1 MQHIFNLIESRYGL
15 KITNNETLAIASYLD
30 EIHHEYHDLR
40 SWFLKHEEECDDLY
54 QLLQEEFFR
63 ATNVSLEICTYLKSY
78 LEMDMYSIIICTF
91 IFYVYNV
98 QKDSRLSQKAAVV
111 LSHGFSTASSIA
123 DAANRFLGQ
132 YIFDA
137 LDMPLYID
145 TTTMIEKLN
154 RYLDRIGKVKEL
166 YLLVDMGSL
175 EDIYKG
181 LHIENANIEKHQQK
195 QPVILCSCASG
206 LGTAKKLK
214 SMLEQSFPDGINLDV
229 KTLNYSELIELGKK
243 NNVFEEYDVLCV
255 LGTLDPNMEDI
266 PFVGIEDLIIE
277 DTFGDFNQYFKDYMD
292 EEQLSLFDKNILH
305 NFSLS
310 NIMNA
315 LTILNPTKLL
325 EQVANA
331 IDVLQKYVGVRFS
344 NRTCFGL
351 YVHICCLIERLVV
364 SRNAEYDP
372 SSDFLNEHKDFVD
385 YVKKAFKQVEDFYGV
400 DIPTEEMIHIYNYVK
415 NN

>member
-1 MQHIFNLIESRYGL
+1 M
-15 KITNNETLAIASYLD
+15 
-30 EIHHEYHDLR
+30 
-40 SWFLKHEEECDDLY
+40 
-54 QLLQEEFFR
+54 
-63 ATNVSLEICTYLKSY
+63 
-78 LEMDMYSIIICTF
+78 
-91 IFYVYNV
+91 
-98 QKDSRLSQKAAVV
+98 
-111 LSHGFSTASSIA
+111 
-123 DAANRFLGQ
+123 
-132 YIFDA
+132 
-137 LDMPLYID
+137 
-145 TTTMIEKLN
+145 
-154 RYLDRIGKVKEL
+154 
-166 YLLVDMGSL
+166 
-175 EDIYKG
+175 
-181 LHIENANIEKHQQK
+181 
-195 QPVILCSCASG
+195 
-206 LGTAKKLK
+206 
-214 SMLEQSFPDGINLDV
+214 
-229 KTLNYSELIELGKK
+229 
-243 NNVFEEYDVLCV
+243 FEEHDVLCV

-292 EEQLSLFDKNILH
+292 DEQLTQFDKNILH

-372 SSDFLNEHKDFVD
+372 SLDFLNEHKDFVD

>member
-1 MQHIFNLIESRYGL
+1 
-15 KITNNETLAIASYLD
+15 
-30 EIHHEYHDLR
+30 
-40 SWFLKHEEECDDLY
+40 
-54 QLLQEEFFR
+54 
-63 ATNVSLEICTYLKSY
+63 
-78 LEMDMYSIIICTF
+78 
-91 IFYVYNV
+91 
-98 QKDSRLSQKAAVV
+98 
-111 LSHGFSTASSIA
+111 
-123 DAANRFLGQ
+123 
-132 YIFDA
+132 
-137 LDMPLYID
+137 
-145 TTTMIEKLN
+145 
-154 RYLDRIGKVKEL
+154 
-166 YLLVDMGSL
+166 
-175 EDIYKG
+175 
-181 LHIENANIEKHQQK
+181 
-195 QPVILCSCASG
+195 
-206 LGTAKKLK
+206 
-214 SMLEQSFPDGINLDV
+214 
-229 KTLNYSELIELGKK
+229 
-243 NNVFEEYDVLCV
+243 
-255 LGTLDPNMEDI
+255 MEDI

-315 LTILNPTKLL
+315 LTILNPAKLL

-372 SSDFLNEHKDFVD
+372 SSGFLHEHKDFVD

>member
-1 MQHIFNLIESRYGL
+1 
-15 KITNNETLAIASYLD
+15 
-30 EIHHEYHDLR
+30 
-40 SWFLKHEEECDDLY
+40 
-54 QLLQEEFFR
+54 
-63 ATNVSLEICTYLKSY
+63 
-78 LEMDMYSIIICTF
+78 
-91 IFYVYNV
+91 
-98 QKDSRLSQKAAVV
+98 
-111 LSHGFSTASSIA
+111 
-123 DAANRFLGQ
+123 
-132 YIFDA
+132 
-137 LDMPLYID
+137 
-145 TTTMIEKLN
+145 
-154 RYLDRIGKVKEL
+154 
-166 YLLVDMGSL
+166 
-175 EDIYKG
+175 
-181 LHIENANIEKHQQK
+181 
-195 QPVILCSCASG
+195 
-206 LGTAKKLK
+206 
-214 SMLEQSFPDGINLDV
+214 MLEQSFPDGINLDV

-255 LGTLDPNMEDI
+255 LGTLDPNYGGHSYLWVLKI
-266 PFVGIEDLIIE
+266 LIIE
-277 DTFGDFNQYFKDYMD
+277 DTFGDLNQYFKDYMD

-315 LTILNPTKLL
+315 LTILNPAKLL

>member
-1 MQHIFNLIESRYGL
+1 M
-15 KITNNETLAIASYLD
+15 
-30 EIHHEYHDLR
+30 
-40 SWFLKHEEECDDLY
+40 
-54 QLLQEEFFR
+54 
-63 ATNVSLEICTYLKSY
+63 
-78 LEMDMYSIIICTF
+78 
-91 IFYVYNV
+91 
-98 QKDSRLSQKAAVV
+98 
-111 LSHGFSTASSIA
+111 
-123 DAANRFLGQ
+123 
-132 YIFDA
+132 
-137 LDMPLYID
+137 
-145 TTTMIEKLN
+145 
-154 RYLDRIGKVKEL
+154 
-166 YLLVDMGSL
+166 
-175 EDIYKG
+175 
-181 LHIENANIEKHQQK
+181 
-195 QPVILCSCASG
+195 
-206 LGTAKKLK
+206 
-214 SMLEQSFPDGINLDV
+214 

>member
-1 MQHIFNLIESRYGL
+1 M
-15 KITNNETLAIASYLD
+15 
-30 EIHHEYHDLR
+30 
-40 SWFLKHEEECDDLY
+40 
-54 QLLQEEFFR
+54 
-63 ATNVSLEICTYLKSY
+63 
-78 LEMDMYSIIICTF
+78 
-91 IFYVYNV
+91 
-98 QKDSRLSQKAAVV
+98 
-111 LSHGFSTASSIA
+111 
-123 DAANRFLGQ
+123 
-132 YIFDA
+132 
-137 LDMPLYID
+137 
-145 TTTMIEKLN
+145 
-154 RYLDRIGKVKEL
+154 
-166 YLLVDMGSL
+166 
-175 EDIYKG
+175 
-181 LHIENANIEKHQQK
+181 
-195 QPVILCSCASG
+195 
-206 LGTAKKLK
+206 
-214 SMLEQSFPDGINLDV
+214 
-229 KTLNYSELIELGKK
+229 
-243 NNVFEEYDVLCV
+243 EEYDVLCV

-315 LTILNPTKLL
+315 LTILNPAKLL

-372 SSDFLNEHKDFVD
+372 SLDFLNEHKDFVD

>member
-1 MQHIFNLIESRYGL
+1 MLQKTIDAFHVNF
-15 KITNNETLAIASYLD
+15 A
-30 EIHHEYHDLR
+30 YH
-40 SWFLKHEEECDDLY
+40 
-54 QLLQEEFFR
+54 
-63 ATNVSLEICTYLKSY
+63 
-78 LEMDMYSIIICTF
+78 
-91 IFYVYNV
+91 
-98 QKDSRLSQKAAVV
+98 
-111 LSHGFSTASSIA
+111 
-123 DAANRFLGQ
+123 
-132 YIFDA
+132 
-137 LDMPLYID
+137 
-145 TTTMIEKLN
+145 IEKNQL
-154 RYLDRIGKVKEL
+154 
-166 YLLVDMGSL
+166 
-175 EDIYKG
+175 
-181 LHIENANIEKHQQK
+181 K

-229 KTLNYSELIELGKK
+229 KTLNYSELIELGNK

-266 PFVGIEDLIIE
+266 PFVGLEDLIIE
-277 DTFGDFNQYFKDYMD
+277 DTFNDFNQYFKDYMD
-292 EEQLSLFDKNILH
+292 EEQLSVFDKNILH

-372 SSDFLNEHKDFVD
+372 SLDFLNEHKDFVD

>member
-1 MQHIFNLIESRYGL
+1 
-15 KITNNETLAIASYLD
+15 
-30 EIHHEYHDLR
+30 
-40 SWFLKHEEECDDLY
+40 
-54 QLLQEEFFR
+54 
-63 ATNVSLEICTYLKSY
+63 
-78 LEMDMYSIIICTF
+78 
-91 IFYVYNV
+91 
-98 QKDSRLSQKAAVV
+98 
-111 LSHGFSTASSIA
+111 
-123 DAANRFLGQ
+123 
-132 YIFDA
+132 
-137 LDMPLYID
+137 
-145 TTTMIEKLN
+145 
-154 RYLDRIGKVKEL
+154 
-166 YLLVDMGSL
+166 MGSL

-181 LHIENANIEKHQQK
+181 LHIENANIGIINNVSTPIALEIGNGIRNNVEMESILQKTIDAFRVNFAYHIEKHQQN

-214 SMLEQSFPDGINLDV
+214 SMLEQSFPDGFNLDV

-266 PFVGIEDLIIE
+266 PFVCIEDLIIE

-315 LTILNPTKLL
+315 LTILNPAKLL

-385 YVKKAFKQVEDFYGV
+385 YIKKAFKQVEDFYGV

>member
-1 MQHIFNLIESRYGL
+1 
-15 KITNNETLAIASYLD
+15 
-30 EIHHEYHDLR
+30 
-40 SWFLKHEEECDDLY
+40 
-54 QLLQEEFFR
+54 
-63 ATNVSLEICTYLKSY
+63 
-78 LEMDMYSIIICTF
+78 
-91 IFYVYNV
+91 
-98 QKDSRLSQKAAVV
+98 
-111 LSHGFSTASSIA
+111 
-123 DAANRFLGQ
+123 
-132 YIFDA
+132 
-137 LDMPLYID
+137 MPLYID
-145 TTTMIEKLN
+145 TATMIEKLN
-154 RYLDRIGKVKEL
+154 WYLDRIGKVKEL

-181 LHIENANIEKHQQK
+181 LHIENANIGIINNVSTPIALEIGNGIRNNVEMENILQQTIDAFRVNFAYHIEEHQQK

-214 SMLEQSFPDGINLDV
+214 SILEQSFPDGINLDV

-277 DTFGDFNQYFKDYMD
+277 DTFGDFNQYFKDYMN
-292 EEQLSLFDKNILH
+292 EEQLFLFDKNILH

-331 IDVLQKYVGVRFS
+331 IDVLQKYVGVHFS

-372 SSDFLNEHKDFVD
+372 SLDFLHEHKDFVD